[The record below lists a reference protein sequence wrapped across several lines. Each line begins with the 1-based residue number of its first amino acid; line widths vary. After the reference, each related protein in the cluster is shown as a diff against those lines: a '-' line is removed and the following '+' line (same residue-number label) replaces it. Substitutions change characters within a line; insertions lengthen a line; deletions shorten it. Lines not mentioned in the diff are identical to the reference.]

1 MKDRLFCCIWG
12 IKDLKNNN
20 VLVDLEISDTETIIE
35 NYMITLDLNKMGLK
49 QDDEFADE
57 LHRDI
62 ENFINNFYDDYKK
75 IPTIEQI
82 KEKVEVNWLETK
94 VWLEMG
100 DE

>member
-1 MKDRLFCCIWG
+1 MKDRLFCCIWD
-12 IKDLKNNN
+12 IKDLENNN

-49 QDDEFADE
+49 QDDDFADE

-94 VWLEMG
+94 VWFEMG

>member
-1 MKDRLFCCIWG
+1 MKDRLFCCIWD
-12 IKDLKNNN
+12 IKDLKDNN
-20 VLVDLEISDTETIIE
+20 VLVDLEISNTETIIE

-49 QDDEFADE
+49 QDDEFANE